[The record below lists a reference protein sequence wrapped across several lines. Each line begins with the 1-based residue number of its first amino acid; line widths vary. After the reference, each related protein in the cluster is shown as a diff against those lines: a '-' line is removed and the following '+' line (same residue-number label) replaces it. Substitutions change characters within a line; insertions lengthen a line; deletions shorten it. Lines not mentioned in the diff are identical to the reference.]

1 MNKWT
6 VTWTQSAYWGT
17 NESRG
22 TPGTANEAG
31 YGFLAGMTVLGDEDC
46 AAFDKRDCGI
56 GGMENEAH
64 DLADSEG
71 REEDD
76 DETVLGDEGGAA
88 SGKRD
93 CSTEGMEHEAHYL
106 AVPSALRA

>member
-46 AAFDKRDCGI
+46 AAFDKRGCGI
-56 GGMENEAH
+56 
-64 DLADSEG
+64 
-71 REEDD
+71 
-76 DETVLGDEGGAA
+76 
-88 SGKRD
+88 
-93 CSTEGMEHEAHYL
+93 
-106 AVPSALRA
+106 ALRQLILLQRF